1 LIDKRAV
8 MHRRTHFNREI
19 SSHQGG
25 VHNPWV
31 EAAPSYRYDVE
42 APFNSVSAGHLS
54 IGGHTNRFC
63 KQFDNSGKEIR
74 G

>member
-1 LIDKRAV
+1 
-8 MHRRTHFNREI
+8 MCRRTHFNREI
-19 SSHQGG
+19 SSHQGR

-31 EAAPSYRYDVE
+31 EATPSYRYDAE

-54 IGGHTNRFC
+54 IGGYSNRSC
-63 KQFDNSGKEIR
+63 KQFDSNGKEIK